1 MASRGVNKVIIVG
14 NLGNDPDVKYSNGGG
29 SPITRISVAT
39 SEQWTDKNT
48 QQKQERTEWHRVVFF
63 GRLAEIAGEY
73 LRKGSKVYLEGSLRT
88 SKYTDQAGVE
98 KFSTDIVAN
107 EMQMLDSRGD
117 NAGMGA
123 GGMNQG
129 YGQPQ
134 QAQQSQQQ
142 SPQGGYNQ
150 NSAAGAF
157 AAGAAVAGAAAA
169 SQQPA
174 QAVPAQPA
182 HQNQNNDVPS
192 MDFDDDVPF

>member
-1 MASRGVNKVIIVG
+1 MASRGVNKVILVG
-14 NLGNDPDVKYSNGGG
+14 NLGNDPDVKYANGGG
-29 SPITRISVAT
+29 NPITRISVAT

-73 LRKGSKVYLEGSLRT
+73 LRKGSKVYIEGSLRT

-98 KFSTDIVAN
+98 KYSTDIVGG

-117 NAGMGA
+117 NAGMG
-123 GGMNQG
+123 GGANQS

-134 QAQQSQQQ
+134 QSQQQ
-142 SPQGGYNQ
+142 APQQQQQGGYNQ
-150 NSAAGAF
+150 NSAAGTF
-157 AAGAAVAGAAAA
+157 AGAAAA
-169 SQQPA
+169 GMAGAAVTQQPQQAPAQQPA
-174 QAVPAQPA
+174 Q
-182 HQNQNNDVPS
+182 NNDIPS

>member
-88 SKYTDQAGVE
+88 SKYTDQAGIE
-98 KFSTDIVAN
+98 KYSTDIVAN

-123 GGMNQG
+123 GGGMNQG

-134 QAQQSQQQ
+134 QQAPQ
-142 SPQGGYNQ
+142 QGGYNQ
-150 NSAAGAF
+150 NSAAGTF
-157 AAGAAVAGAAAA
+157 AGAAAA
-169 SQQPA
+169 GMAGAAVQQPQQAPAQQPA
-174 QAVPAQPA
+174 Q
-182 HQNQNNDVPS
+182 NNDIPS

>member
-88 SKYTDQAGVE
+88 SKYTDQAGIE
-98 KFSTDIVAN
+98 KYSTDIVAN

-123 GGMNQG
+123 GGGMNQG

-134 QAQQSQQQ
+134 QQAPQ
-142 SPQGGYNQ
+142 QGGYNQ
-150 NSAAGAF
+150 NSAAGTF
-157 AAGAAVAGAAAA
+157 AGAAAA
-169 SQQPA
+169 GMAGAAVQQPQ
-174 QAVPAQPA
+174 QAPAQQPT
-182 HQNQNNDVPS
+182 QNNDIPS

>member
-73 LRKGSKVYLEGSLRT
+73 LRKGSKVYLEGSLRKN
-88 SKYTDQAGVE
+88 KYTDQAGIE
-98 KFSTDIVAN
+98 KYSTDIVAN

-123 GGMNQG
+123 PNNQG
-129 YGQPQ
+129 YAQPQ
-134 QAQQSQQQ
+134 QPQQ
-142 SPQGGYNQ
+142 GAYNQ

-157 AAGAAVAGAAAA
+157 AAGAAATGVAGAAAQPEPA
-169 SQQPA
+169 QQAPTQQQPA
-174 QAVPAQPA
+174 Q
-182 HQNQNNDVPS
+182 NNDIPS